1 MKILE
6 LLTEISLGNYTKKAT
21 MDRAM
26 SKMSA
31 AFGKPEDKEKHLR
44 KADVRDKGLARAKI
58 RHDKARAAADE
69 KARADALE
77 RDRANRG
84 NLEAELASLQKQFDP
99 NFEYSDDYS
108 FWSKQKG
115 IQSQIHGLK
124 NRLARL
130 DEDPSV
136 GTTNT
141 GNIPAVPNPHL
152 SPGKGRGN
160 TSYTGTPGK
169 SGTKA
174 PPQPKPK
181 MQKPTDNALDKNV
194 SLFGAGAVKRR

>member
-1 MKILE
+1 MKVLE
-6 LLTEISLGNYTKKAT
+6 LLSEISLGNYTKKAT

-26 SKMSA
+26 SQMSA

-44 KADVRDKGLARAKI
+44 KAAVRDKGLARAKI

-69 KARADALE
+69 KARTDALE

-115 IQSQIHGLK
+115 IQGQISGLK
-124 NRLARL
+124 RRLSQL
-130 DEDPSV
+130 DEDPSA
-136 GTTNT
+136 GTTSST
-141 GNIPAVPNPHL
+141 NISSVANPKAAY
-152 SPGKGRGN
+152 SK
-160 TSYTGTPGK
+160 
-169 SGTKA
+169 GTK
-174 PPQPKPK
+174 QPKNK
-181 MQKPTDNALDKNV
+181 DGTAVNALDMNAN
-194 SLFGAGAVKRR
+194 LFGSSNASSTIKRR